1 MMNGKHLFSV
11 AVAAG
16 LVGFVS
22 FTAFGDVTT
31 NEITGVTE
39 ITANTTYGASTT
51 LIGDGSFKVLNG
63 KILTLE
69 GTNSFTGGIV
79 VENGYLVTKNSLDS
93 TVNFAGTGDITLYCD
108 GTKPCRWTYSSS
120 ICNNLII
127 IGNSTKEYV
136 ATTQGGGS
144 NLRGTVKA
152 YGDYYVGVTGYDGR
166 GDSYDAA
173 KVSYANKV
181 DVAGHTLAMSGHTMV
196 QFNGKVTCDTLCGYY
211 RAVSHASALNGVKG
225 GIYLMAANNDVKHV
239 VLDHQKLWLQ
249 LGGAIDGATIRFEG
263 QHFPMTNMWWQ
274 VDTKDSSKSKWVY
287 AETGYLNLNVGK
299 FANVKQSFKWIE
311 SDDCPR
317 TEGVGYEV
325 RSSYTGGFTTL
336 ELTGEADKTA
346 DACVAISNAINLVIA
361 ESAPSSFRQIFRNRR
376 SMMTGTI
383 AVNGGALEVAGEA
396 TFENVPSVTVA
407 AGREL
412 ALKSSNAAF
421 AGATAVTIGA
431 GGKLVVDGANPFG
444 VDTDLY
450 ICSDTIV
457 DLATDVTVKRL
468 FVDGVQR
475 PSGTITDTY
484 YFDKRGA
491 GTLTVTEGDE
501 PVPTLEV
508 YVPENGVQTNV
519 TGLAEGML
527 LAKFG
532 KGTLLL
538 TTAND
543 YTGGTEVRDGVL
555 ETKHHLALGTGD
567 VHVYG
572 STDHL
577 VQLNLNNPGSD
588 TARVPNN
595 LIFETA
601 STTNYPALYFG
612 RYAYISGAVTVK
624 QNLYLATWCDQNSN
638 LGQTAAIKFY
648 GLVTAVAGARIAGAP
663 HTIVCFEGGVHTPI
677 LEGYY
682 TEPGWAANGGN
693 AGGFRLKNPAADTNQ
708 IGRIILDQTF
718 VRCQASPCLRG
729 TVLEW
734 TGEHPAYGYG
744 YFDVNGYEQSIGGI
758 YTGENCANIT
768 EGLQIT
774 NSGNSAKVTVAN
786 NSGSP
791 NWYCA
796 FDGKLTVYT
805 VGGGS
810 TPTLK
815 NRTHTFSG
823 TFEGNRVGFV
833 WGSGSRLPNVTK
845 FAGASGGDTTFS
857 SEEPDVFTPGRVTQ
871 INPTSHKF
879 RLDSAAV
886 VRALSLGHQT
896 QFYSSRGDGTTDYG
910 VFVKEGE
917 TLDVSS
923 MYVHPKAAFKVRE
936 WAPAGEYTFGDPEN
950 PYLDICRGTVRC
962 WAARTAWTNIV
973 WNGTDDAYLGNA
985 ANWTNTDDGEAS
997 AAIFSLPLN
1006 KATITSGESATS
1018 ATVNG
1023 LVNFGKLTVAG
1034 DFTFGG
1040 TGIVAFY
1047 DDGLQIGQPN
1057 ANGGSTVT
1065 FNVPVDFQTENIAVA
1080 EGDTVVFA
1088 AGVTNEVWQTTATN
1102 FTVGAANRG
1111 TVVLGGNV
1119 PTTLTVKGGELKFA
1133 DGAKLPE
1140 NDTIILDIADGAKI
1154 EVADGDIL
1162 RVKSLKYKGAAVP
1175 VGYFTECVTGGGS
1188 IRVAES
1194 TAPAVIETLTWDHE
1208 GEGGLMSQRANWE
1221 GAPYFELSFADK
1233 YDFVFAKSGSEAVLD
1248 EPVTMHSLIFR
1259 NGPFAIR
1266 RGNDDAVIRLGTV
1279 DYVGTVG
1286 EAGVPHEY
1294 VVEPPLE
1301 LVKNT
1306 MFSVAPDDTLVL
1318 NHLLGTA
1325 TLTTS
1330 NGGSFVMK
1338 DMPEFT
1344 GGMSLKNAK
1353 VFFTGTIGSEATA
1366 EGVEYLW
1373 RHKDDAGG
1381 ITTRCK
1387 ITLSNA
1393 VFNARIN
1400 MSTPGSSGNE
1410 DTQWMTVAEGTT
1422 NVFKRLV
1429 NPTATVT
1436 IRNSKDSWLIFEK
1449 GAQFAATANFSSITG
1464 STKNNP
1470 AVYDFKEKVTATA
1483 DAKGSLNL
1491 SGSYGLYIFEQV
1503 GNYAIRGM
1511 ELSAAFVDCRQPN
1524 QFQLENSTK
1533 RTGIVSSTTNS
1544 RLYLNDNRE
1553 EFACLLMGD
1562 GKDDG
1567 PIIRGSYPATLA
1579 VVGGAITNSNP
1590 DKPATIISDN
1600 NLQKVLFEGWVGV
1613 DVDVADDLGLK
1624 LIGTKS
1630 SSYGDLS
1637 VKSGEL
1643 SLDANSTWLNG
1654 TNFTARGTGTLKFAA
1669 AGQINGDFAQLHVAD
1684 NGKVYIPEGVTLR
1697 VSAATHDGQSVDAGT
1712 YETDGA
1718 TGISAHLTGGGRLR
1732 VGKVGMMLI
1741 LK

>member
-1 MMNGKHLFSV
+1 MMNGKHLFSAV
-11 AVAAG
+11 VAAG

-22 FTAFGDVTT
+22 FAAVGDVTT

-63 KILTLE
+63 KTLTLN
-69 GTNSFTGGIV
+69 GTNSFTGGVV
-79 VENGYLVTKNSLDS
+79 VENGYLITLNSLNS
-93 TVNFAGTGDITLYCD
+93 TVNFAGTGDITLNCD

-127 IGNSTKEYV
+127 TGNSTKEYV

-166 GDSYDAA
+166 GDSYDSA
-173 KVSYANKV
+173 KVSYANTV
-181 DVAGHTLAMSGHTMV
+181 DVTDHTLAMSGHTMV
-196 QFNGKVTCDTLCGYY
+196 QFNAKVLCDTLYGYY
-211 RAVSHASALNGVKG
+211 RTVSHVSALNGVKG
-225 GIYLMAANNDVKHV
+225 GIYLAAANNDIKHV

-287 AETGYLNLNVGK
+287 AETGYLNVNYGK
-299 FANVKQSFKWIE
+299 VSNAKQSFKWIE
-311 SDDCPR
+311 SDECPR
-317 TEGVGYEV
+317 TEGVGYDI

-396 TFENVPSVTVA
+396 SFENVPSVTVA

-444 VDTDLY
+444 GDTDLY

-484 YFDKRGA
+484 YFAKRGT
-491 GTLTVTEGDE
+491 GTLTVTEGE
-501 PVPTLEV
+501 VVPTLEV
-508 YVPENGVQTNV
+508 YVPENEVQTNV
-519 TGLAEGML
+519 AGLAEGTL
-527 LAKFG
+527 LVKFG
-532 KGTLLL
+532 AGTLVL
-538 TTAND
+538 TEESD
-543 YTGGTEVRDGVL
+543 RTGGLEIRDGVVFADGHQ
-555 ETKHHLALGTGD
+555 TLGTGEIL
-567 VHVYG
+567 VYG
-572 STDHL
+572 ATDRL
-577 VQLNLNNPGSD
+577 VQL
-588 TARVPNN
+588 RVRCASGQEHAFPND
-595 LIFETA
+595 ITFKSA
-601 STTNYPALYFG
+601 SSREFPALFCDG
-612 RYAYISGAVTVK
+612 YAYFTGDIVSECDVYFATAWANDVSKANEVGVK
-624 QNLYLATWCDQNSN
+624 FMGTIIVADGCRLA
-638 LGQTAAIKFY
+638 A
-648 GLVTAVAGARIAGAP
+648 AP
-663 HTIVCFEGGVHTPI
+663 HCQVAFSCSVFSVPI
-677 LEGYY
+677 LEGFW
-682 TEPGWAANGGN
+682 TPGAAANGGN
-693 AGGFRLKNPAADTNQ
+693 AGSLRLDKGGNADL
-708 IGRIILDQTF
+708 GRVVIDQTR
-718 VRCQASPCLRG
+718 VICNAVNC
-729 TVLEW
+729 TTNAIIEW
-734 TGEHPAYGYG
+734 TGEHAQNGYG
-744 YFDVNGYEQSIGGI
+744 YFDLKGMTSWVRGFA
-758 YTGENCANIT
+758 TGAGCTNAT

-774 NSGNSAKVTVAN
+774 NSASSTCSLNVGDNGNKTCGATGDWYFQICERITWNWKVTSPLPAPVFRNRRHAITSLGHATYFTIGEGASFPFVTSS
-786 NSGSP
+786 SGSSG
-791 NWYCA
+791 A
-796 FDGKLTVYT
+796 TMTV
-805 VGGGS
+805 
-810 TPTLK
+810 
-815 NRTHTFSG
+815 N
-823 TFEGNRVGFV
+823 
-833 WGSGSRLPNVTK
+833 
-845 FAGASGGDTTFS
+845 
-857 SEEPDVFTPGRVTQ
+857 SEEPDALASLKSVTQ
-871 INPTSHKF
+871 TSSKIQINTKPAADSVNRGHRLSITSN
-879 RLDSAAV
+879 R
-886 VRALSLGHQT
+886 
-896 QFYSSRGDGTTDYG
+896 SSGGTDYG
-910 VFVKEGE
+910 FAVPSDY
-917 TLDVSS
+917 TLNIAAAK
-923 MYVHPKAAFKVRE
+923 VHPRSNGSALVNV
-936 WAPAGEYTFGDPEN
+936 PCGEYTQADYFEFV
-950 PYLDICRGTVRC
+950 RGTFRC

-973 WNGTDDAYLGNA
+973 WSGEADADLGDA

-997 AAIFSLPLN
+997 AATFGLPLN
-1006 KATITSGESATS
+1006 KATITGGSS

-1034 DFTFGG
+1034 GFTVGG

-1047 DDGLQIGQPN
+1047 DDGLQVGQPN

-1065 FNVPVDFQTENIAVA
+1065 FNVPVDFQTNKLVVA
-1080 EGDTVVFA
+1080 AGDTVVFA
-1088 AGVTNEVWQTTATN
+1088 AGFTNEVWEKAADT
-1102 FTVGAANRG
+1102 FTVSEGSAGR
-1111 TVVLGGNV
+1111 VELGGAV
-1119 PTTLTVKGGELKFA
+1119 PTTLTVKGGTLGFVA
-1133 DGAKLPE
+1133 GAALPA
-1140 NDTIILDIADGAKI
+1140 NDTLVLDIADGAKI
-1154 EVADGDIL
+1154 EVANGDIL
-1162 RVKSLKYKGAAVP
+1162 RVKSLKYRGAAVP
-1175 VGYFTECVTGGGS
+1175 VGYFTECVTGGGT

-1208 GEGGLMSQRANWE
+1208 GEGGLMSERTNWE
-1221 GAPYFELSFADK
+1221 GSPYFELSFADK

-1266 RGNDDAVIRLGTV
+1266 RGNDDAVIKLGTV

-1393 VFNARIN
+1393 VFNAWIN
-1400 MSTPGSSGNE
+1400 MSTPGATGSE
-1410 DTQWMTVAEGTT
+1410 DTQWMDVAEGTT
-1422 NVFKRLV
+1422 NVFNRLV

-1436 IRNSKDSWLIFEK
+1436 IRNRKDAWLIFEK
-1449 GAQFAATANFSSITG
+1449 GAQFAATAIFSSITG
-1464 STKNNP
+1464 TKANP
-1470 AVYDFKEKVTATA
+1470 AVYDFKEKVTATSE
-1483 DAKGSLNL
+1483 AKGSLGL

-1511 ELSAAFVDCRQPN
+1511 SLSAAFVDCRQPN

-1544 RLYLNDNRE
+1544 RLYLNNNRE
-1553 EFACLLMGD
+1553 EFACLLMGAVT
-1562 GKDDG
+1562 GGG
-1567 PIIRGSYPATLA
+1567 PIIRGDYPATLA
-1579 VVGGAITNSNP
+1579 VVGGAITNSGSP
-1590 DKPATIISDN
+1590 SATIISDN

-1630 SSYGDLS
+1630 MSHGDLS

-1643 SLDANSTWLNG
+1643 SLDAETLWPYG

-1684 NGKVYIPEGVTLR
+1684 NGKVYIPEGVMLR
-1697 VSAATHDGQSVDAGT
+1697 VSAATHDGQPVNAGT

-1732 VGKVGMMLI
+1732 VGKAGMMFI
-1741 LK
+1741 VK